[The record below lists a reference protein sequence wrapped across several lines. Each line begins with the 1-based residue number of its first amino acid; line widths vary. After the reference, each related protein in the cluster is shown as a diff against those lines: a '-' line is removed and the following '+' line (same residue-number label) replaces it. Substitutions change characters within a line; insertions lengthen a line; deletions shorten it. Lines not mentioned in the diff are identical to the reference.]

1 MESGR
6 NPAKHMINIYLD
18 LETIPSQ
25 NPEVKAEFLKSAQEN
40 IKAPSTL
47 TKEQAAIDL
56 GITDKDE
63 IKFTSKDSMLAKWV
77 EVKGAEAAELSADE
91 AWRKTSFDGA
101 HGHICVIGF
110 AIDDEPARE
119 LHIESINNMAD
130 EILLL
135 AAFSAEIDK
144 VCAARPN
151 ERPRFIGHNLIEF
164 DLQFLFRRHV
174 VLNVKPSPHIPFN
187 ARPWDDSIYDTMQ
200 KWGGTRGG
208 SLNKI
213 TKACGLESKGDID
226 GSMVWP
232 MVEAGKI
239 IEVAEYCK
247 HDVQITRDLFKRMT
261 FA

>member
-1 MESGR
+1 M
-6 NPAKHMINIYLD
+6 NIFID

-25 NPEVKAEFLKSAQEN
+25 NPEVKADFLKSAQEN

-56 GITDKDE
+56 GMTDKDE

-77 EVKGAEAAELSADE
+77 EVKGAEAAVLSADE

-101 HGHICVIGF
+101 LGHICVIGW
-110 AIDDEPARE
+110 AVDDEPTQ
-119 LHIESINNMAD
+119 SIHCGIAD
-130 EILLL
+130 ICTENIML
-135 AAFSAEIDK
+135 ATFSSIINKLCAE
-144 VCAARPN
+144 RPN

-187 ARPWDDSIYDTMQ
+187 ARPWDDSVYDTMQ
-200 KWGGTRGG
+200 KWGGQRGN
-208 SLNKI
+208 SLDKI
-213 TKACGLESKGDID
+213 TKACGIEGKGDID
-226 GSMVWP
+226 GSMVWDY
-232 MVEAGKI
+232 VRDGRI
-239 IEVAEYCK
+239 VEVAEYCH
-247 HDVQITRDLFKRMT
+247 HDVEITRNLYKRMT

>member
-1 MESGR
+1 MLVY
-6 NPAKHMINIYLD
+6 ID

-25 NPEVKAEFLKSAQEN
+25 NPEVKAEFLKAAQEN
-40 IKAPSTL
+40 MKAPSTL

-77 EVKGAEAAELSADE
+77 EVKGAEAAVLAADE

-101 HGHICVIGF
+101 LGHICVIGF
-110 AIDDEPARE
+110 AIDDEPAQ
-119 LHIESINNMAD
+119 SIYCGIAD
-130 EILLL
+130 ICTENIML
-135 AAFSAEIDK
+135 ATFSNIINQ
-144 VCAARPN
+144 VCASRPN
-151 ERPRFIGHNLIEF
+151 ERARFIGHNLIEF

-174 VLNVKPSPHIPFN
+174 VLNVKPSAHIPFN
-187 ARPWDDSIYDTMQ
+187 ARPWDDSVYDTMQ

-208 SLNKI
+208 SLDKI
-213 TKACGLESKGDID
+213 TKACGIESKGDID

-239 IEVAEYCK
+239 IDVSEYCK
-247 HDVQITRDLFKRMT
+247 HDVEITRNLFKRMT

>member
-1 MESGR
+1 
-6 NPAKHMINIYLD
+6 MIDIFLD

-25 NPEVKAEFLKSAQEN
+25 NPEVKADFLKSAQEN

-56 GITDKDE
+56 GMTDKEE

-77 EVKGAEAAELSADE
+77 EVKGAEAAVLSADE
-91 AWRKTSFDGA
+91 AWRKTSFDGGL
-101 HGHICVIGF
+101 GHICVIGY
-110 AIDDEPARE
+110 AIDDEPTKE
-119 LHIESINNMAD
+119 FHISGIDDIHQERLM
-130 EILLL
+130 LQ
-135 AAFSAEIDK
+135 AFSEFVDS
-144 VCAARPN
+144 VCSTRPN

-187 ARPWDDSIYDTMQ
+187 ARPWDDSVYDTLQ
-200 KWGGTRGG
+200 KWGGQRGN
-208 SLNKI
+208 SLDKI
-213 TKACGLESKGDID
+213 TKACGIEGKGDID

-247 HDVQITRDLFKRMT
+247 HDVEITRNLFKRMT

>member
-1 MESGR
+1 
-6 NPAKHMINIYLD
+6 MINIYLD

-25 NPEVKAEFLKSAQEN
+25 NPEVKAEFVKSAQEN

-77 EVKGAEAAELSADE
+77 EVKGAEAAILAADE
-91 AWRKTSFDGA
+91 SWRKTSFDGA

-110 AIDDEPARE
+110 ALDDEPTQE
-119 LHIESINNMAD
+119 LHIRGIGNIEDELFLLSSFSQVID
-130 EILLL
+130 EI
-135 AAFSAEIDK
+135 
-144 VCAARPN
+144 CAKRPN

-174 VLNVKPSPHIPFN
+174 VLNVKPSAHIPFN
-187 ARPWDDSIYDTMQ
+187 ARPWDDSVYDTMQ
-200 KWGGTRGG
+200 KWGGQRGN
-208 SLNKI
+208 SLDKI
-213 TKACGLESKGDID
+213 TKACGIEGKGDID

-247 HDVQITRDLFKRMT
+247 HDVEITRNLFKRMT

>member
-1 MESGR
+1 
-6 NPAKHMINIYLD
+6 MINIYLD

-25 NPEVKAEFLKSAQEN
+25 NPEVKADFLKSAQEN

-56 GITDKDE
+56 GMTDKDE

-77 EVKGAEAAELSADE
+77 EVKGAEAAVLSADE
-91 AWRKTSFDGA
+91 AWRKTSFDGGL
-101 HGHICVIGF
+101 GHICVIGF
-110 AIDDEPARE
+110 AIDDEPTRE
-119 LHIESINNMAD
+119 LHISGIHDMPQ

-135 AAFSAEIDK
+135 AAFSNIINQ
-144 VCAARPN
+144 VCAERPN

-174 VLNVKPSPHIPFN
+174 VLNVKPSAHIPFN
-187 ARPWDDSIYDTMQ
+187 ARPWDDSVYDTLQ
-200 KWGGTRGG
+200 KWGGQRGN
-208 SLNKI
+208 SLDKI
-213 TKACGLESKGDID
+213 TKACGIEGKGDID

-247 HDVQITRDLFKRMT
+247 HDVEITRNLFKRMT

>member
-1 MESGR
+1 
-6 NPAKHMINIYLD
+6 MIDIFLD

-25 NPEVKAEFLKSAQEN
+25 NPEVKADFLKSAQEN

-56 GITDKDE
+56 GMTDKDE

-77 EVKGAEAAELSADE
+77 EVKGAEAAVLSADE
-91 AWRKTSFDGA
+91 AWRKTSFDGGL
-101 HGHICVIGF
+101 GHICVIGF
-110 AIDDEPARE
+110 AIDDEPTQE
-119 LHIESINNMAD
+119 LHIHRLDDITAEYI
-130 EILLL
+130 ILSE
-135 AAFSAEIDK
+135 FSKRIDAI
-144 VCAARPN
+144 CASRPN
-151 ERPRFIGHNLIEF
+151 ERARFIGHNLIEF

-187 ARPWDDSIYDTMQ
+187 ARPWDDSVYDTLQ
-200 KWGGTRGG
+200 KWGGQRGN
-208 SLNKI
+208 SLDKI
-213 TKACGLESKGDID
+213 TKACGIEGKGDID

-247 HDVQITRDLFKRMT
+247 HDVEITRNLFKRMT

>member
-1 MESGR
+1 M
-6 NPAKHMINIYLD
+6 NIFID

-56 GITDKDE
+56 GITDKDD

-77 EVKGAEAAELSADE
+77 EVKGAEAAILAADE
-91 AWRKTSFDGA
+91 SWRKTSFDGGL
-101 HGHICVIGF
+101 GHICVIGW
-110 AIDDEPARE
+110 AIDDQPTKE
-119 LHIESINNMAD
+119 LHIHSID
-130 EILLL
+130 DITSELIIISE
-135 AAFSAEIDK
+135 FSNIINKLCAE
-144 VCAARPN
+144 RPN

-187 ARPWDDSIYDTMQ
+187 ARPWDDSVYDTMQ

-226 GSMVWP
+226 GSMVFDY
-232 MVEAGKI
+232 VRDGKI
-239 IEVAEYCK
+239 IEVAEYCR
-247 HDVQITRDLFKRMT
+247 HDVEITRNLFKRMT

>member
-1 MESGR
+1 
-6 NPAKHMINIYLD
+6 MIDIFLD

-25 NPEVKAEFLKSAQEN
+25 NPDVKADFLKSAQEN

-77 EVKGAEAAELSADE
+77 DKKGAEAAVLAADE
-91 AWRKTSFDGA
+91 AWRKTSFDGGL
-101 HGHICVIGF
+101 GHICVIGF
-110 AIDDEPARE
+110 AIDDEPTQE
-119 LHIESINNMAD
+119 LHIRGIGNISDELFLLSSFSQVID
-130 EILLL
+130 EI
-135 AAFSAEIDK
+135 
-144 VCAARPN
+144 CASRPN
-151 ERPRFIGHNLIEF
+151 ERARFIGHNLIEF

-174 VLNVKPSPHIPFN
+174 VLNVKPSPMIPFN
-187 ARPWDDSIYDTMQ
+187 ARPWDDSVYDTMQ
-200 KWGGTRGG
+200 KWGGQRGN
-208 SLNKI
+208 SLDKI
-213 TKACGLESKGDID
+213 TKACGIEGKGDID

-247 HDVQITRDLFKRMT
+247 HDVEITRNLFKRMT